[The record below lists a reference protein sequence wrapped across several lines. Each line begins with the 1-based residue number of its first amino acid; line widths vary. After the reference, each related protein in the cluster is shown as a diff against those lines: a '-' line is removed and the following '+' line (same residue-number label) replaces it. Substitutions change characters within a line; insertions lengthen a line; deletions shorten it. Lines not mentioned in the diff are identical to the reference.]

1 MMDLHEASLSEEFAR
16 TEESNATENV
26 SLPETT
32 AEESKLVENKM
43 SREEIVARVRDL
55 VDQPVE
61 SVKDE
66 IDLLKQNYYK
76 LRKNEVEEARRKFEE
91 ETGNVSGFV
100 PDSDGYEETLKG
112 LLNIFKEKKAKLLEQ
127 QERVKEENLLRKKSI
142 LEEIKKMTED
152 SDNINKYYNDFQQL
166 QQTFKEITN
175 IPASTVNDLWKNYQ
189 LYVERF
195 YDLLKINKELRDY
208 DFKKN
213 LDLKLAICESAE
225 ALAGNEDVV
234 AAFKS
239 LQNLHDE
246 WRTIGPVAKELREDL
261 WNRFKAAST
270 VVNKAHQQ
278 HFEAL
283 KADEQQNEEAKL
295 AICAEIEAIDMA
307 ALKSFNAW
315 DEKTKEIISLQER
328 WKGIGFASRKVNNT
342 LFERF
347 RKTCDEFF
355 KQKAEYFKRVKDE
368 MALNLEKKKSLC
380 ERAEALK
387 DSTDWKNT
395 TDQMVAIQ
403 KEWKTIGPVSK
414 KYSDAVWTR
423 FIAACDYFFEQK
435 NKQTA
440 SQRQIEQENLLLKK
454 SVIEKLELL
463 DEAMAPA
470 EAIALVRTLMAE
482 WNQIGHVPFKEKDK
496 IYKNYQAALDKHFK
510 RLNMSETRN
519 RLNSFTSTV
528 QQMASS
534 DQAQNKLYRER
545 EKLMRTYEHIKAEL
559 QTYENNMGFLNI
571 SSKSGGGMLKEMERK
586 IQKLKDEMQLITQ
599 KIELIDENL

>member
-1 MMDLHEASLSEEFAR
+1 MMDLHEAPLLEKSAQAEEN
-16 TEESNATENV
+16 TTTENV
-26 SLPETT
+26 SLPET
-32 AEESKLVENKM
+32 AKENKLVENKL
-43 SREEIVARVRDL
+43 SREEIVARVKEL

-66 IDLLKQNYYK
+66 IDSLKQNYYK

-91 ETGNVSGFV
+91 ETGDTSGFTPE
-100 PDSDGYEETLKG
+100 PDEYEEALKG
-112 LLNIFKEKKAKLLEQ
+112 LLNVFKEKKAKLLEQ
-127 QERVKEENLLRKKSI
+127 QEKVKEENLLRKKSI
-142 LEEIKKMTED
+142 LEEIKKIIED
-152 SDNINKYYNDFQQL
+152 SDNINKHYNDFQQL
-166 QQTFKEITN
+166 QQAFKEITDV
-175 IPASTVNDLWKNYQ
+175 PASAVNELWKNYQ
-189 LYVERF
+189 LYVEHF

-225 ALAGNEDVV
+225 ALAKKDDVV

-239 LQNLHDE
+239 LQTLHDE
-246 WRTIGPVAKELREDL
+246 WRAIGPVAKELREDL

-270 VVNKAHQQ
+270 VINKAHQQ
-278 HFEAL
+278 HFEIL
-283 KADEQQNEEAKL
+283 KADEQKNEAAKI
-295 AICAEIEAIDMA
+295 AICEEIESIDMT
-307 ALKSFNAW
+307 ALKSFSAW
-315 DEKTKEIISLQER
+315 DEKTKDIIALQER
-328 WKGIGFASRKVNNT
+328 WKGIGFASRKVNNA

-368 MALNLEKKKSLC
+368 MSLNLEKKKALC
-380 ERAEALK
+380 EKAEALK

-395 TDQMVAIQ
+395 TDQMIAIQ
-403 KEWKTIGPVSK
+403 KEWKTIGPVAK

-440 SQRQIEQENLLLKK
+440 SVRQVEQENLLLKK
-454 SVIEKLELL
+454 AVIEKLNAL
-463 DEAMAPA
+463 DEAMAPT
-470 EAIALVRTLMAE
+470 EAVALVKTLMAE

-496 IYKNYQAALDKHFK
+496 IYKSYQAALDKHFK
-510 RLNMSETRN
+510 RLNMNETKN
-519 RLNSFTSTV
+519 RLNSFTSAV

-545 EKLMRTYEHIKAEL
+545 ERLMRSYEHVKAEL

-571 SSKSGGGMLKEMERK
+571 SSKSGGGR
-586 IQKLKDEMQLITQ
+586 
-599 KIELIDENL
+599 N

>member
-1 MMDLHEASLSEEFAR
+1 MMDLHEAPLLEKSAQAEEN
-16 TEESNATENV
+16 TTTENV
-26 SLPETT
+26 SLPET
-32 AEESKLVENKM
+32 AKENKLVENKL
-43 SREEIVARVRDL
+43 SREEIVARVKEL

-66 IDLLKQNYYK
+66 IDSLKQNYYK

-91 ETGNVSGFV
+91 ETGDTSGFTPE
-100 PDSDGYEETLKG
+100 PDEYEEALKG
-112 LLNIFKEKKAKLLEQ
+112 LLNVFKEKKAKLLEQ
-127 QERVKEENLLRKKSI
+127 QEKVKEENLLRKKSI
-142 LEEIKKMTED
+142 LEEIKKITED
-152 SDNINKYYNDFQQL
+152 SDNINKHYNDFQQL
-166 QQTFKEITN
+166 QQAFKEITDV
-175 IPASTVNDLWKNYQ
+175 PASAVNELWKNYQ
-189 LYVERF
+189 LYVEHF

-225 ALAGNEDVV
+225 ALAKNDDVV

-239 LQNLHDE
+239 LQTLHDE
-246 WRTIGPVAKELREDL
+246 WRAIGPVAKELREDL

-270 VVNKAHQQ
+270 VINKAHQQ
-278 HFEAL
+278 HFEIL
-283 KADEQQNEEAKL
+283 KADEQKNEAAKI
-295 AICAEIEAIDMA
+295 AICEEIEAIDMT
-307 ALKSFNAW
+307 ALKSFSAW
-315 DEKTKEIISLQER
+315 DEKTKDIIALQER
-328 WKGIGFASRKVNNT
+328 WKGIGFASRKVNNA

-368 MALNLEKKKSLC
+368 MSLNLEKKKALC
-380 ERAEALK
+380 EKAEALK

-395 TDQMVAIQ
+395 TDQMIAIQ
-403 KEWKTIGPVSK
+403 KEWKTIGPVAK

-440 SQRQIEQENLLLKK
+440 SVRQVEQENLLLKK
-454 SVIEKLELL
+454 AVIEKLNAL
-463 DEAMAPA
+463 DEAMAPS
-470 EAIALVRTLMAE
+470 EAVALVKTLMAE

-496 IYKNYQAALDKHFK
+496 IYKSYQAALDKHFK
-510 RLNMSETRN
+510 RLNMNETKN
-519 RLNSFTSTV
+519 RLNSFTSAV

-545 EKLMRTYEHIKAEL
+545 ERLMRSYEHVKAEL

-586 IQKLKDEMQLITQ
+586 MQKLKDEMQLIAQ

>member
-1 MMDLHEASLSEEFAR
+1 MMDLHEAPLLEKSAQAEEN
-16 TEESNATENV
+16 TTTENV
-26 SLPETT
+26 SLPET
-32 AEESKLVENKM
+32 AKENKLVENKL
-43 SREEIVARVRDL
+43 SREEIVARVKEL

-66 IDLLKQNYYK
+66 IDSLKQNYYK

-91 ETGNVSGFV
+91 ETGDTSGFTPE
-100 PDSDGYEETLKG
+100 PDECEETLKG
-112 LLNIFKEKKAKLLEQ
+112 LLNVFKEKKAKLLEQ
-127 QERVKEENLLRKKSI
+127 QEKVKEENLLRKKSI
-142 LEEIKKMTED
+142 LEEIKKIIED
-152 SDNINKYYNDFQQL
+152 SDNINKHYNDFQQL
-166 QQTFKEITN
+166 QQAFKEITDV
-175 IPASTVNDLWKNYQ
+175 PASAVNELWKNYQ
-189 LYVERF
+189 LYVEHF

-225 ALAGNEDVV
+225 ALAKKDDVV

-239 LQNLHDE
+239 LQTLHDE
-246 WRTIGPVAKELREDL
+246 WRAIGPVAKELREDL

-270 VVNKAHQQ
+270 IINKAHQQ
-278 HFEAL
+278 HFEIL
-283 KADEQQNEEAKL
+283 KADEQKNEAAKI
-295 AICAEIEAIDMA
+295 AICEEIESIDMT
-307 ALKSFNAW
+307 ALKSFSAW
-315 DEKTKEIISLQER
+315 DEKTKDIIALQER
-328 WKGIGFASRKVNNT
+328 WKGIGFASRKVNNA

-368 MALNLEKKKSLC
+368 MSLNLEKKKALC
-380 ERAEALK
+380 EKAEALK

-395 TDQMVAIQ
+395 TDQMIAIQ
-403 KEWKTIGPVSK
+403 KEWKTIGPVAK

-440 SQRQIEQENLLLKK
+440 SVRQVEQENLLLKK
-454 SVIEKLELL
+454 AVIEKLNAL
-463 DEAMAPA
+463 DEAMAPT
-470 EAIALVRTLMAE
+470 EAVALVKTLMAE

-496 IYKNYQAALDKHFK
+496 IYKSYQAALDKHFK
-510 RLNMSETRN
+510 RLNMNETKN
-519 RLNSFTSTV
+519 RLNSFTSAV

-545 EKLMRTYEHIKAEL
+545 ERLMRSYEHVKAEL

-586 IQKLKDEMQLITQ
+586 MQKLKDEMQLIAQ

>member
-1 MMDLHEASLSEEFAR
+1 MMDLHEAPLLEKSAQAEEN
-16 TEESNATENV
+16 TTTENV
-26 SLPETT
+26 SLPET
-32 AEESKLVENKM
+32 AKENKLVENKL
-43 SREEIVARVRDL
+43 SREEIVARVKEL

-66 IDLLKQNYYK
+66 IDSLKQNYYK

-91 ETGNVSGFV
+91 ETGDTSGFTPE
-100 PDSDGYEETLKG
+100 PDEYEEALKG
-112 LLNIFKEKKAKLLEQ
+112 LLNVFKEKKAKLLEQ
-127 QERVKEENLLRKKSI
+127 QEKVKEENLLRKKSI
-142 LEEIKKMTED
+142 LEEIKKIIED
-152 SDNINKYYNDFQQL
+152 SDNINKHYNDFQQL
-166 QQTFKEITN
+166 QQAFKEITDV
-175 IPASTVNDLWKNYQ
+175 PASAVNELWKNYQ
-189 LYVERF
+189 LYVEHF

-225 ALAGNEDVV
+225 ALAKKDDVV

-239 LQNLHDE
+239 LQTLHDE
-246 WRTIGPVAKELREDL
+246 WRAIGPVAKELREDL

-270 VVNKAHQQ
+270 VINKAHQQ
-278 HFEAL
+278 HFEIL
-283 KADEQQNEEAKL
+283 KADEQKNEAAKI
-295 AICAEIEAIDMA
+295 AICEEIESIDMT
-307 ALKSFNAW
+307 ALKSFSAW
-315 DEKTKEIISLQER
+315 DEKTKDIIALQER
-328 WKGIGFASRKVNNT
+328 WKGIGFASRKVNNA

-355 KQKAEYFKRVKDE
+355 KQKAEYFKWVKDE
-368 MALNLEKKKSLC
+368 MSLNLEKKKALC
-380 ERAEALK
+380 EKAEALK

-395 TDQMVAIQ
+395 TDQMIAIQ
-403 KEWKTIGPVSK
+403 KEWKTIGPVAK

-440 SQRQIEQENLLLKK
+440 SVRQVEQENLLLKK
-454 SVIEKLELL
+454 AVIEKLNAL
-463 DEAMAPA
+463 DEAMAPT
-470 EAIALVRTLMAE
+470 EAVALVKTLMAE

-496 IYKNYQAALDKHFK
+496 IYKSYQAALDKHFK
-510 RLNMSETRN
+510 RLNMNETKN
-519 RLNSFTSTV
+519 RLNSFTSAV

-545 EKLMRTYEHIKAEL
+545 ERLMRSYEHVKAEL

-586 IQKLKDEMQLITQ
+586 MQKLKDEMQLIAQ